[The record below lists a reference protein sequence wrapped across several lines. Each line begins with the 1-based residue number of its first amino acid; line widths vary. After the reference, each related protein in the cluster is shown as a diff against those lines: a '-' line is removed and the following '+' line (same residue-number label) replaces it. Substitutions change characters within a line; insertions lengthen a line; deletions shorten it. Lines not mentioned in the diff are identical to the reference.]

1 MCVLMS
7 ESCFFIP
14 MIINTLFNLEA
25 SGKLK
30 KKLLIAGPI
39 SRIFYLIGMAWRLGI
54 GITWKK
60 NNSNNNKVIWYA
72 TDIPQYHFRREEF

>member
-1 MCVLMS
+1 M
-7 ESCFFIP
+7 FFYS
-14 MIINTLFNLEA
+14 NDYKYSLQFRRLWET
-25 SGKLK
+25 KK